1 MLIMKEKV
9 KAFLIL
15 ALGWGFI
22 VLGILGL
29 FLPVL
34 QGILFLLLGL
44 YLLSRKSPRAKR
56 LYIRLRNKYPGLSR
70 RAMEIRQKAAGC
82 LAGLRK
88 NPQSS
93 GKKRRK

>member
-1 MLIMKEKV
+1 MKEKA
-9 KAFLIL
+9 KAILIL

-56 LYIRLRNKYPGLSR
+56 LYNRLRNKYPRLSR
-70 RAMEIRQKAAGC
+70 RAMEIRQKAAGF
-82 LAGLRK
+82 LAGLR
-88 NPQSS
+88 NYRHA
-93 GKKRRK
+93 GRKKRRK